1 MGMQGIAK
9 RWYTVDNNGGAIMI
23 NVDTIDIEELE
34 KELKTY
40 AKKAFPFA
48 TKTTL
53 NNAAFKA
60 RELIQKDIRVK
71 MVTRNQFTER
81 SILVDQSK
89 TLNVRRQSA
98 TVGST
103 ADYMKTQ
110 EFGGTKRAGGS
121 EGVPIPTSYSAGQ
134 GEQQQPRT
142 KLPRKPNN
150 IRNIRLRGKTRKA
163 RNRKQALLFKMQDA
177 VTSGKRFIFYDFGSG
192 KKKGIFRVVGGSRK
206 FKRGMPRGA
215 RLRMVYDLTEKIVD
229 IPKTPMFKPVVATTQ
244 VLIPA
249 MYRKAVEFQVRRFGL
264 FK

>member
-1 MGMQGIAK
+1 MGVQGIVK
-9 RWYTVDNNGGAIMI
+9 RCYTVDNNEGAIMI
-23 NVDTIDIEELE
+23 NVDTLEIDELE

-40 AKKAFPFA
+40 ANRAFPFA
-48 TKTTL
+48 TKNTL
-53 NNAAFKA
+53 NSAAFKA

-71 MVTRNQFTER
+71 MVTRNNFTER
-81 SILVDQSK
+81 SILVDQSR
-89 TLNVRRQSA
+89 TLNVDRQSA

-103 ADYMKTQ
+103 VDYMETQ

-134 GEQQQPRT
+134 GEQQPRT

-150 IRNIRLRGKTRKA
+150 IRLRGRTRKA

-177 VTSGKRFIFYDFGSG
+177 VTSGKRFIFHDFGGG
-192 KKKGIFRVVGGSRK
+192 KKKGIFRVVGGSRN

-215 RLRMVYDLTEKIVD
+215 KLRMVYDLSEKIVN
-229 IPKTPMFKPVVATTQ
+229 IPKTPTFKPAVATTQ
-244 VLIPA
+244 ILIPG
-249 MYRKAVEFQVRRFGL
+249 MYRKAIEFQVRRYGL